1 MGSCFNA
8 ICFPGDTVPAEL
20 RKKFDAYCGDQIHEH
35 GSNAYNGTLSTTSGL
50 QIDNKT
56 FHTLKEAEEYISNNT
71 EKRGTSLAVRYAVIE
86 EVIKKE
92 PTFGGKTRSEIG
104 RVLTSGIHITVADS
118 WKNGESVFIP
128 ADQLSD
134 EEKTKVI
141 EAIKAVSQ
149 SNRLLSS
156 LQNDIRVFA
165 NRLHRIEEDF
175 TDEDFKNL
183 KKTRKEL
190 KKATSD
196 HSKAVEKFRSLD
208 ARLGKKILKV
218 ETRENG
224 TAWLVGGW
232 AAE

>member
-1 MGSCFNA
+1 MGACFNA
-8 ICFPGDTVPAEL
+8 ICFPGDIVPAEL
-20 RKKFDAYCGDQIHEH
+20 RRKFDAYCGDKMHERGH
-35 GSNAYNGTLSTTSGL
+35 SAYNGTLSTTSGL

-56 FHTLKEAEEYISNNT
+56 FPTREEAEDYVSNNT
-71 EKRGTSLAVRYAVIE
+71 NKWGSSLAVRYKVIE

-92 PTFGGKTRSEIG
+92 PTFGGKARSESLSYSN
-104 RVLTSGIHITVADS
+104 VTVAEF
-118 WKNGESVFIP
+118 WKDGCPIFVP

-134 EEKTKVI
+134 EEKKKVI
-141 EAIKAVSQ
+141 EARSAVKQ
-149 SNRLLSS
+149 TDRLLSS
-156 LQNDIRVFA
+156 LQNAIRVFA

-190 KKATSD
+190 KKATID
-196 HSKAVEKFRSLD
+196 HSKATEKFRSLD

-224 TAWLVGGW
+224 TNWLVGGW

>member
-1 MGSCFNA
+1 MGSCFVSTS
-8 ICFPGDTVPAEL
+8 FPGDIVPAEL
-20 RKKFDAYCGDQIHEH
+20 RKQFGHYCDDREHEYGH
-35 GSNAYNGTLSTTSGL
+35 SPYNGQLSTTDGL
-50 QIDNKT
+50 QIESATFPSKEEADEYIANKT
-56 FHTLKEAEEYISNNT
+56 Q
-71 EKRGTSLAVRYAVIE
+71 KRGPSVAVRYKVIE

-92 PTFGGKTRSEIG
+92 PTFEGKARTKSLSYSN
-104 RVLTSGIHITVADS
+104 VTVTVAEF
-118 WKNGESVFIP
+118 WKDGGSIFVP

-141 EAIKAVSQ
+141 EARSAVKQ
-149 SNRLLSS
+149 AEKLLSS
-156 LQNDIRVFA
+156 LQNAIRVFA

-196 HSKAVEKFRSLD
+196 HSKAAEKFRSLD

-218 ETRENG
+218 ETRESG

>member
-1 MGSCFNA
+1 MGSCFNT
-8 ICFPGDTVPAEL
+8 IRFPGDTVPAEL

-71 EKRGTSLAVRYAVIE
+71 EKRGTSLAVRYTVIE

-92 PTFGGKTRSEIG
+92 PTFGGKTRNECFLLG
-104 RVLTSGIHITVADS
+104 RDITVAEC

-134 EEKTKVI
+134 EEKKKVI
-141 EAIKAVSQ
+141 EAIKAVSNL
-149 SNRLLSS
+149 NRLLSS
-156 LQNDIRVFA
+156 LQNDIRVYA

-175 TDEDFKNL
+175 SDEDFKNL

-190 KKATSD
+190 KKVTSD

>member
-1 MGSCFNA
+1 MGSCFNT
-8 ICFPGDTVPAEL
+8 ISFPGDIVPAEL
-20 RKKFDAYCGDQIHEH
+20 RRKFEAHCSEAMHEH
-35 GSNAYNGTLSTTSGL
+35 GHSAYNGTLSTTSGL

-56 FHTLKEAEEYISNNT
+56 FDTKREAEDYVSNNT
-71 EKRGTSLAVRYAVIE
+71 NKWGSSLAVRYKVIE
-86 EVIKKE
+86 EIIKKE
-92 PTFGGKTRSEIG
+92 PTFEGKTRNESLSYSN
-104 RVLTSGIHITVADS
+104 VTVAEF
-118 WKNGESVFIP
+118 WKDGGSIFVP

-134 EEKTKVI
+134 EEKKKVI
-141 EAIKAVSQ
+141 EARSAVKQ
-149 SNRLLSS
+149 AEKLLSS
-156 LQNDIRVFA
+156 LQNAIRVFA

-196 HSKAVEKFRSLD
+196 HSKAAEKFRSLD